1 MADGAPLAAATPAG
15 RLPRVMIE
23 REAFEVLKAYAEA
36 NNTTL
41 TEAATAAILK
51 LKQ

>member
-1 MADGAPLAAATPAG
+1 
-15 RLPRVMIE
+15 
-23 REAFEVLKAYAEA
+23 VLKAYAEA

>member
-1 MADGAPLAAATPAG
+1 MSDPTTSLT
-15 RLPRVMIE
+15 E
-23 REAFEVLKAYAEA
+23 RQRFWLEHIRACGNGSLKAYAEA

-51 LKQ
+51 LKK